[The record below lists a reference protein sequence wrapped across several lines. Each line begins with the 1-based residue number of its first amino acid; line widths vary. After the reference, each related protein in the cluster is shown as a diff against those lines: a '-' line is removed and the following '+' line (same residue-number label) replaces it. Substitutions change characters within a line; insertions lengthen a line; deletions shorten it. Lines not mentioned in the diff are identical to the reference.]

1 MRRFIASFAAV
12 AVLLAVVAVP
22 VGAAKPKPPK
32 PYITV
37 IDALNESPGTLRY
50 PADQYYNQPGGAS
63 VNALYFGSNW
73 AKIVCRNEAGKVV
86 GRSNPVW
93 LMGEGGNQ
101 SVDLY
106 VAFPYVPA
114 SYTFCRIKLL
124 ATGPDGQPT
133 KKVLARDDYIVYS
146 PV

>member
-12 AVLLAVVAVP
+12 AVLLAAVAVP
-22 VGAAKPKPPK
+22 VEAAKPKPPK

-37 IDALNESPGTLRY
+37 IDALNEAGTWARY
-50 PADQYYNQPGGAS
+50 PVDQYYNQPGGAS
-63 VNALYFGSNW
+63 VNALYLGSNW

-86 GRSNPVW
+86 GRTDPLW

-106 VAFPYVPA
+106 VAFPYHGGD
-114 SYTFCRIKLL
+114 YTFCRIKLL
-124 ATGPDGQPT
+124 ATGSDGQPT
-133 KKVLARDDYIVYS
+133 EKVLAHDDYIVYS